1 MTNLLMKE
9 MNEIFVESEEFV
21 SNISEESVA
30 VTEGSLEVVST
41 EVNSNE
47 VKSNRETE
55 VKQPE
60 VAIVHATAVIENS
73 PGEILTQADAK
84 NLQDLIF
91 RERHLEQNILNLEFG
106 RQVSRNLANGKFKHT
121 LEIKLFV
128 STNNLWE
135 GPRSYIWKHL
145 GQNEWKKG
153 NGSSA
158 VFNRIH
164 VKN

>member
-1 MTNLLMKE
+1 M
-9 MNEIFVESEEFV
+9 
-21 SNISEESVA
+21 
-30 VTEGSLEVVST
+30 
-41 EVNSNE
+41 
-47 VKSNRETE
+47 
-55 VKQPE
+55 KQPE
-60 VAIVHATAVIENS
+60 VVIVHATAVIENS
-73 PGEILTQADAK
+73 PGDILTQADAK

-91 RERHLEQNILNLEFG
+91 RDRHLEQNILKLEFG
-106 RQVSRNLANGKFKHT
+106 GQVSRNLTNGKFKHT

>member
-1 MTNLLMKE
+1 M
-9 MNEIFVESEEFV
+9 
-21 SNISEESVA
+21 
-30 VTEGSLEVVST
+30 
-41 EVNSNE
+41 
-47 VKSNRETE
+47 
-55 VKQPE
+55 KQPE

-91 RERHLEQNILNLEFG
+91 RERHLQQNILNLEFG
-106 RQVSRNLANGKFKHT
+106 RQESRNVTNGKFKHT

-128 STNNLWE
+128 STKNLWE

-153 NGSSA
+153 NGASA

-164 VKN
+164 VKT